1 MRLLPKS
8 LFGRLALILFSG
20 LLLAQL
26 AGFALQF
33 REHGERLFQASGLYS
48 AERIAEI
55 VRLLDDAGIP
65 ERERLVAILNVP
77 PMRVSLTT
85 PPWPGSQQ
93 TTDKWSATQ
102 FRQRLERQLGNDYPL
117 RVAVSDQ
124 PAPVNMQGMHG
135 GEGQHMRHMRG
146 MGMGM
151 DRTMG
156 MAPPDTLTFLAQVKL
171 SDGTWVTFENRIA
184 DEVFA
189 NPYSLLLTLAILLA
203 TVLFVS
209 LLAVRWVTRPLTML
223 AQAADNFGG
232 DINQPPLPET
242 GPTEARHAAHAFNTM
257 QVRLQRF
264 IEDRAR
270 LLTAISHDLKTPI
283 TRMRLRT
290 EMLDDDEVRSN
301 FTRNLDEMQAIASET
316 LDFLRADDT
325 HEPLQPVDVCALLE
339 TIRDDAAELGQEIEI
354 ATCQLH
360 PYPAR
365 PSALKRCIGNLVN
378 NAVQYGGNV
387 EVSANETEVALVI
400 TITDSGPGIPVQQL
414 EAVFEPFYR
423 LETSRS
429 RETGGTGL
437 GLSIARNI
445 ALSHGGDLRLTN
457 RPEGGLKVILT
468 LPLTRLEQKTG

>member
-1 MRLLPKS
+1 MRFLPQS
-8 LFGRLALILFSG
+8 LFGRLALILLSG

-26 AGFALQF
+26 ASTAIQF
-33 REHGERLFQASGLYS
+33 RDRGERLFQASGLYS
-48 AERIAEI
+48 AERIGEI
-55 VRLLDDAGIP
+55 VRLLDKADSR

-77 PMRVSLTT
+77 PLRVSLTS
-85 PPWPGSQQ
+85 PVWPLPEQ
-93 TTDKWSATQ
+93 TAEKWPTTQ
-102 FRQRLERQLGNDYPL
+102 FRKRLVRQLGEQYPL

-124 PAPVNMQGMHG
+124 PVSANLRDMHGFEGRHMGHMQGMG
-135 GEGQHMRHMRG
+135 MR
-146 MGMGM
+146 MGM
-151 DRTMG
+151 T
-156 MAPPDTLTFLAQVKL
+156 PPDALVFLAQVML
-171 SDGTWVTFENRIA
+171 RDGTWVTFENHIA
-184 DEVFA
+184 EEVFA
-189 NPYSLLLTLAILLA
+189 DSTTLLLSLAILLA
-203 TVLFVS
+203 TVIFVS

-223 AQAADNFGG
+223 ATAADNLGG

-242 GPTEARHAAHAFNTM
+242 GPTEARYAAHAFNTM

-290 EMLDDDEVRSN
+290 EMLDDDELRKN
-301 FTRNLDEMQAIASET
+301 FTRNLDEMQAIATET
-316 LDFLRADDT
+316 LDFLRADDA

-339 TIRDDAAELGQEIEI
+339 MIRDDAAELGQEIEI
-354 ATCQLH
+354 ETCQLQ

-365 PSALKRCIGNLVN
+365 PLALKRCIGNLVN
-378 NAVQYGGNV
+378 NAIQYGGNV
-387 EVSANETEVALVI
+387 RVSPCETEETLMI
-400 TITDSGPGIPVQQL
+400 TITDSGPGIPEQQL

-445 ALSHGGDLRLTN
+445 ALSHGGDLQLVN
-457 RPEGGLKVILT
+457 RPEGGLKAILS
-468 LPLTRLEQKTG
+468 LPLALRV

>member
-1 MRLLPKS
+1 MRILPKS

-33 REHGERLFQASGLYS
+33 RDHGERLFQASGLYS

-55 VRLLDDAGIP
+55 VRLLDETGIS
-65 ERERLVAILNVP
+65 ERERLLTILNVP
-77 PMRVSLTT
+77 PMRISLTT
-85 PPWPGSQQ
+85 PTWPVPEQ
-93 TTDKWSATQ
+93 TTENWSATQ
-102 FRQRLERQLGNDYPL
+102 FRQRLVRQLGDEYPL

-124 PAPVNMQGMHG
+124 PPSGNVRGMHGPEGHHMGHMQGMG
-135 GEGQHMRHMRG
+135 TGMMMGRG
-146 MGMGM
+146 M
-151 DRTMG
+151 T
-156 MAPPDTLTFLAQVKL
+156 PPDTLTFLAQVKL

-184 DEVFA
+184 DEVFT
-189 NPYSLLLTLAILLA
+189 NYYPLLLTLAILLA

-223 AQAADNFGG
+223 SQAAENLGG

-242 GPTEARHAAHAFNTM
+242 GPTETRHAAHAFNTM
-257 QVRLQRF
+257 QIRLQRF

-283 TRMRLRT
+283 TRMRLRA
-290 EMLDDDEVRSN
+290 EMLDDEELRNN
-301 FTRNLDEMQAIASET
+301 FTRNLDEMQAIATET
-316 LDFLRADDT
+316 LDFLRADDA
-325 HEPLQPVDVCALLE
+325 HEPLQPVDICALLE

-354 ATCQLH
+354 ETCQLR

-365 PSALKRCIGNLVN
+365 PIALKRCIGNLVN

-387 EVSANETEVALVI
+387 HVFASETEKALMI
-400 TITDSGPGIPVQQL
+400 IITDSGPGIPEQQL

-445 ALSHGGDLRLTN
+445 ALSHGGDLKLVN
-457 RPEGGLKVILT
+457 RTKGGLKAILS
-468 LPLTRLEQKTG
+468 LPLTHPV